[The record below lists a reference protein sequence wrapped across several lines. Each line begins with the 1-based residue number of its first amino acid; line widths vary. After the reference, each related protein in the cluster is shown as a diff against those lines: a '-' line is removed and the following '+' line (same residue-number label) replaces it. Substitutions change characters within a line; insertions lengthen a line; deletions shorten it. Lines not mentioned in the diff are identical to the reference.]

1 LLSEI
6 AFGSFLVYAPRGTS
20 ETCGRAKHFVLA
32 LKEERP
38 IGAPAESP
46 SGFAARRL
54 AEERPYDLFRE
65 IFDRAPLLVPV
76 PRSSLRVDGGIWPA
90 LNIASA
96 LTRVGVGGGVLTALE
111 RIAPIAK
118 SAFAARGSRPRP
130 IDHYETIRATRLV
143 TDRPELCLVDDVV
156 TKGSTLIA
164 AASRLQEVYPEARI
178 VAFALIRTMGF
189 VDDIDRIIEPTTGLI
204 TWSGDEADRNP

>member
-1 LLSEI
+1 M
-6 AFGSFLVYAPRGTS
+6 
-20 ETCGRAKHFVLA
+20 
-32 LKEERP
+32 
-38 IGAPAESP
+38 
-46 SGFAARRL
+46 
-54 AEERPYDLFRE
+54 
-65 IFDRAPLLVPV
+65 
-76 PRSSLRVDGGIWPA
+76 
-90 LNIASA
+90 
-96 LTRVGVGGGVLTALE
+96 LTALE